1 MAIVIPYTAPASE
14 GTSGSIS
21 LYEEFDDA
29 CSILVPVDIVNTPGA
44 LVSMT
49 AGGVELAEDPSPA
62 WSSGVTYQAGDRVH
76 LVSTHKVYESTGA
89 AGNAGKNPALPA
101 NQYNA
106 SGLATFWIE
115 IGPTNRTAMFDGLV
129 SSQTLAASPLVITLS
144 PGAFNG
150 FALFGVDADSYSV
163 QVLDS
168 AGGNVIYEEATT
180 PLEGSMP
187 SDYYEYFFD
196 RFKPLR
202 QLIRTGID
210 PNGSSQI
217 KLTLNRGTGNV
228 GLGMFAIG
236 DLKPVGIPQRDAV
249 VEPQDFSSIVQ
260 DKFGNASVRRR
271 ANSTG
276 MSISCVMDRE
286 EANSVLQTVKDTL
299 GIPCVVVGSS
309 QALYEWLTVFGTIS
323 GSMTPNPFP
332 YVTLKL
338 TVRGF
343 I

>member
-1 MAIVIPYTAPASE
+1 MAIVIPYTAPPAPPLT
-14 GTSGSIS
+14 GNPS

-29 CSILVPVDIVNTPGA
+29 CSILVPVDVVNTPGV

-49 AGGVELAEDPSPA
+49 AGGVELPEDTNPA
-62 WSSGVTYQAGDRVH
+62 WDAGATYSAGDRRY
-76 LVSTHKVYESTGA
+76 LASTHRVYESTGA
-89 AGNAGKNPALPA
+89 AGNAGKNPSLPA

-106 SGLATFWIE
+106 AGAATFWID
-115 IGPTNRTAMFDGLV
+115 IGPTNRTAAFDGLV
-129 SSQTLAASPLVITLS
+129 ASQTLTASPLVITLA

-150 FALFGVDADSYSV
+150 FALFGVDADSFSV
-163 QVLDS
+163 EVLD
-168 AGGNVIYEEATT
+168 GPDGEVIYSEPTT

-187 SDYYEYFFD
+187 GDYYEYFFD

-202 QLIRTGID
+202 QIIRAGLE
-210 PNGSSQI
+210 PYGGSQI
-217 KLTLNRGTGNV
+217 RLTLNRATGNV

-236 DLKPVGIPQRDAV
+236 DLRPVGIPLKGV
-249 VEPQDFSSIVQ
+249 SVEPMDFSSIVQ
-260 DKFGNASVRRR
+260 DRFGNPSVRRR

-276 MSISCVMDRE
+276 MTISTVMGED

-299 GIPCVVVGSS
+299 GVPCVVVGSS
-309 QALYEWLTVFGTIS
+309 ATLYEWMTVFGTIS
-323 GSMTPNPFP
+323 GSMSDQPYP